1 MWGRHK
7 MMQRSKKMM
16 QNLIQ
21 HLRDWN
27 SEQRDKSPWMSG
39 CLESEGVMD
48 IFFVFHI
55 IWKYVDPKN

>member
-16 QNLIQ
+16 QNLVQ

-27 SEQRDKSPWMSG
+27 SEQRDKSRWMSG

-55 IWKYVDPKN
+55 H